1 MPLPGCAWFF
11 SSAPFRCYDLKC
23 ISSPILC
30 DAVPSSSALFCCPSL
45 LCLAFANHLS
55 ADLFLRAS
63 MLCLCEV
70 HRRHSLAGHLLS
82 MLSRCLALLSIRR
95 FPAANQILVKQFRC
109 FFKRCFSLALR
120 VNTLPWLLFSFPL
133 LHSSKPLRC
142 ASVPSLCLVLLLFAS
157 ATPRPATAF
166 RRYANPLRWV
176 SAPRYSVALPRSA
189 KHLRSK
195 TLLFVAIAYPIV
207 APRCIAFA
215 AHLLS

>member
-1 MPLPGCAWFF
+1 MPFPGCAWFF

-30 DAVPSSSALFCCPSL
+30 DAVSSSSALFRCPSL

-55 ADLFLRAS
+55 ANLFLRAS
-63 MLCLCEV
+63 MLCPGRSPLVYAFPLPCF
-70 HRRHSLAGHLLS
+70 AINPTLS
-82 MLSRCLALLSIRR
+82 PCLARQYSALASLFFPIAALIKATALLI
-95 FPAANQILVKQFRC
+95 C
-109 FFKRCFSLALR
+109 
-120 VNTLPWLLFSFPL
+120 SFPL
-133 LHSSKPLRC
+133 LCSALLPF
-142 ASVPSLCLVLLLFAS
+142 ASPSLCLVLLLFAY

-176 SAPRYSVALPRSA
+176 SAPRYSVASPHSV

-195 TLLFVAIAYPIV
+195 TLLCVAIAYPIV

-215 AHLLS
+215 AHRLS